1 MKTWIATFG
10 RLPSL
15 GRTIAGSAMAL
26 AAACTLACGGP
37 GQSSP
42 GEGSAAPGSTPS
54 AAADT
59 AVPGQSLLPEAVSSV
74 LFEKWTGD
82 LDGMMT
88 RRIIRA
94 GVVFSRTHYFID
106 RGMQRGVA
114 YESLKLFEDQ
124 LNVRRKPADWV
135 HVVFVPLS
143 REALLPSLLNGQVDL
158 VAAMLPVTEES
169 QKFVDFS
176 PPTRTGINDVV
187 VTGPGGP
194 KFSSLDDLAG
204 QKVFVRSGSSYYNS
218 LTKLNE
224 QFKSRGMAQMH
235 FDLAPG
241 TLEDDDLL
249 EMVNGGLVK
258 VVVVHDYLAQFW
270 SKVLPNL
277 DIHADVTVATEGNLA
292 VAMRKNS
299 PKLMAATAEWVKA
312 HGPASTFTNVINQ
325 RYLGDTKFVN
335 NATAAAERKR
345 FDSMVALFRKYSK
358 QYDLDYLLMMAQAY
372 QESGL
377 NQRARS
383 AAGAVGVMQVI
394 PRTGSDMKVGNIR
407 QLEPNIHA
415 GVKYIRFMIDQYFV
429 DEPMTQLNKGLFA
442 FAAYNAGPGRVREL
456 RALADKRGLDRNVW
470 FNHVE
475 RIASEQIGR
484 ETVQYVANIFKYYV
498 AYRLVMGEDSSTADA
513 DASTP

>member
-1 MKTWIATFG
+1 MKTWIATLG
-10 RLPSL
+10 RLAGL
-15 GRTIAGSAMAL
+15 GRTRAAGAVAIAAVCAF
-26 AAACTLACGGP
+26 AACGP
-37 GQSSP
+37 SPP
-42 GEGSAAPGSTPS
+42 GERSAAPGSG
-54 AAADT
+54 AD
-59 AVPGQSLLPEAVSSV
+59 AIVPGQSLLPDAVSSV

-124 LNVRRKPADWV
+124 LNRRRKPADWV

-143 REALLPSLLNGQVDL
+143 REALLPALLNGQVDL
-158 VAAMLPVTEES
+158 VAAMVPVTAES
-169 QKFVDFS
+169 QKVVDFS
-176 PPTRTGINDVV
+176 PPTRTGISDVV

-194 KFSSLDDLAG
+194 PIGSVDDLAG
-204 QKVFVRSGSSYYNS
+204 QRIFVRSGSSYYAS

-224 QFKSRGMAQMH
+224 QFRSRGMPQMH
-235 FDLAPG
+235 FELAPG

-277 DIHADVTVATEGNLA
+277 NIHTDAKVATEGNLA

-299 PKLMAATAEWVKA
+299 PKLMAAAAEWVEA
-312 HGPASTFTNVINQ
+312 HGPATTFTNVINQ
-325 RYLGDTKFVN
+325 RYLGDTKFVS
-335 NATAAAERKR
+335 NATSAAERKR
-345 FDSMVALFRKYSK
+345 FDSMVALFRKYAR
-358 QYDLDYLLMMAQAY
+358 QYDLDYLMMMAQAY

-377 NQRARS
+377 NQGARS

-394 PRTGSDMKVGNIR
+394 PATGSDMKVGNIR

-442 FAAYNAGPGRVREL
+442 FAAYNAGPARVRGL

-470 FNHVE
+470 FNNVE

-498 AYRLVMGEDSSTADA
+498 AYRLVMGQDSAVADA
-513 DASTP
+513 GASSP